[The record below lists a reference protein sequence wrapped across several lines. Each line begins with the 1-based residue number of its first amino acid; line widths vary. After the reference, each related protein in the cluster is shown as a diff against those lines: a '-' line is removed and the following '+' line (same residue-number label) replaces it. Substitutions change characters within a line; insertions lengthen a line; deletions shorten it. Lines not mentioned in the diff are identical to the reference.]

1 MLEEY
6 KKVMNSGDGDAVK
19 GDEAGRQATGKEGKK
34 WIGGQQRGGA
44 GQPAIRPVHDLTA
57 AGFNMMNSLPV
68 TSTGGYDKA
77 DSAGCDVRSDRKTL
91 WR

>member
-6 KKVMNSGDGDAVK
+6 KKVVNSGDGDAVK

-44 GQPAIRPVHDLTA
+44 GQPPLPPGHDLTA
-57 AGFNMMNSLPV
+57 AGVNMMNSLPV